1 MIAAAGH
8 PKGVVFVPFGVS
20 ENGSPHGNRSAR
32 AVRLATIEGMW
43 RRRRTLTALALTF
56 AIAAALATGAGASG
70 HTTAT
75 VYEAFSYH
83 GVVEP
88 SVTSAAGSCFTS
100 SDVTRRDDAWRC
112 TVGNT
117 LYDPCFSSALAFG
130 VVVCPIPWQGS
141 GTEIHLTK
149 PLPKT
154 SSNTIPSL
162 SLQPWALETVS
173 GSFCLL
179 SSGASSVVHGQRLN
193 YFCGKN
199 AKQGLWGFPS
209 RKTQPW
215 TIQIAPLNAKTLKH
229 RIALLRAWM

>member
-1 MIAAAGH
+1 MRKLAALG
-8 PKGVVFVPFGVS
+8 
-20 ENGSPHGNRSAR
+20 
-32 AVRLATIEGMW
+32 
-43 RRRRTLTALALTF
+43 LALVF
-56 AIAAALATGAGASG
+56 SVALSAGASG
-70 HTTAT
+70 ASSKGHTAES

-88 SVTSAAGSCFTS
+88 TVTSVSGSCFTS

-117 LYDPCFSSALAFG
+117 LYDPCFSSAFHFG
-130 VVVCPIPWQGS
+130 VVVCPIPWQDS

-149 PLPKT
+149 PLPAPGSHT
-154 SSNTIPSL
+154 PPSL
-162 SLQPWALETVS
+162 SLQPWAVETTA
-173 GSFCLL
+173 GAFCVL
-179 SSGASSVVHGQRLN
+179 SSGASNSVHGKRLN

-215 TIQIAPLNAKTLKH
+215 TILIAPFNARKLSH
-229 RIALLRAWM
+229 RVGLVRAWM

>member
-1 MIAAAGH
+1 
-8 PKGVVFVPFGVS
+8 V
-20 ENGSPHGNRSAR
+20 RAR
-32 AVRLATIEGMW
+32 HNQRCRDSTLATIDGVPK
-43 RRRRTLTALALTF
+43 RIALSLLLALSL
-56 AIAAALATGAGASG
+56 AGGVAGALATEGAQATG

-88 SVTSAAGSCFTS
+88 NVTSASGSCFTS

-117 LYDPCFSSALAFG
+117 LYDPCFSSQFAFG
-130 VVVCPIPWQGS
+130 IVVCPIPWQGS

-149 PLPKT
+149 PLPKSGSHT
-154 SSNTIPSL
+154 VPSL
-162 SLQPWALETVS
+162 SLQPWALETAS
-173 GSFCLL
+173 GAFCTL
-179 SSGASSVVHGQRLN
+179 SSGASSVVHGHRLN
-193 YFCGKN
+193 YFCGRG

-215 TIQIAPLNAKTLKH
+215 TISIAPLNAKVLKH
-229 RIALLRAWM
+229 RVALVRAWM

>member
-1 MIAAAGH
+1 MRKLIALGLALAVGVAVFAAAG
-8 PKGVVFVPFGVS
+8 
-20 ENGSPHGNRSAR
+20 AQ
-32 AVRLATIEGMW
+32 AT
-43 RRRRTLTALALTF
+43 
-56 AIAAALATGAGASG
+56 G

-75 VYEAFSYH
+75 VYQAFSYH

-88 SVTSAAGSCFTS
+88 TVTSATGSCFTS

-117 LYDPCFSSALAFG
+117 LYDPCFSSTLAFG
-130 VVVCPIPWQGS
+130 IVVCPVPWQDS

-149 PLPKT
+149 PLPK
-154 SSNTIPSL
+154 SGSHAFPSL
-162 SLQPWALETVS
+162 SLQPWAVETAT
-173 GSFCLL
+173 GAFCTL

-215 TIQIAPLNAKTLKH
+215 TILIAPFKAKTLKH
-229 RIALLRAWM
+229 RVAVVRAWM

>member
-1 MIAAAGH
+1 MRKLIALGLALAVGVAVFAAAG
-8 PKGVVFVPFGVS
+8 
-20 ENGSPHGNRSAR
+20 AQ
-32 AVRLATIEGMW
+32 AT
-43 RRRRTLTALALTF
+43 
-56 AIAAALATGAGASG
+56 G

-75 VYEAFSYH
+75 VYQAFSYH

-88 SVTSAAGSCFTS
+88 TVTSATGSCFTS

-112 TVGNT
+112 TVGNM
-117 LYDPCFSSALAFG
+117 LYDPCFSSTLAFG
-130 VVVCPIPWQGS
+130 IVVCPVPWQDS

-149 PLPKT
+149 PLPK
-154 SSNTIPSL
+154 SGSHAFPSL
-162 SLQPWALETVS
+162 SLQPWAVETAT
-173 GSFCLL
+173 GAFCTL

-215 TIQIAPLNAKTLKH
+215 TILIAPFKAKTLKH
-229 RIALLRAWM
+229 RVAVVRAWM

>member
-1 MIAAAGH
+1 VGAQRRRRRLA
-8 PKGVVFVPFGVS
+8 
-20 ENGSPHGNRSAR
+20 
-32 AVRLATIEGMW
+32 LATIEAV
-43 RRRRTLTALALTF
+43 RKLTAFGAALALAVAAF
-56 AIAAALATGAGASG
+56 AATGAQATG

-88 SVTSAAGSCFTS
+88 SVTSATGSCFTG

-117 LYDPCFSSALAFG
+117 LYDPCFSSQFAFG
-130 VVVCPIPWQGS
+130 VVVCPVPWQDS

-149 PLPKT
+149 PLPKA
-154 SSNTIPSL
+154 SSHTPPSL
-162 SLQPWALETVS
+162 ALQPWAVETVS
-173 GSFCLL
+173 GAFCVL
-179 SSGASSVVHGQRLN
+179 SSGASSVVRGQRLN

-209 RKTQPW
+209 RKAQPW
-215 TIQIAPLNAKTLKH
+215 TILIAPLNAKVLKH
-229 RIALLRAWM
+229 RVAVVRAWM